1 MTAAT
6 EFETVSL
13 RVEDG
18 VAVMTLNRPDKMNA
32 FNPTMRDDLLA
43 AFDRTDADDDVRA
56 VVLTGAGKAFC
67 AGADLSGR
75 GFTAAQSQAGVEVPR
90 LTRDSAGMVTLRI
103 FDSRK
108 PVIAAVNG
116 AAIGFG
122 ATVTLAA
129 DIRLGSTRTRYGFV
143 FARRGI
149 VPDGCASWF
158 LPRIVGIS
166 RAARWSYTGDLI
178 SGDELVSSGLVDEL
192 HAPEELLP
200 AALRLAGEIAANTAP
215 VSVAVTRQ
223 LLWRMLTVNH
233 PMEAHIAESRAL
245 YGRVRSA
252 DAAEGVASF
261 LDRRPAVFPLRVS
274 TSMPDVFDPEAV
286 PAGFPDEP
294 AAERYV
300 PPEPPEPAR
309 PAGAGA
315 GVRALLAGGRE
326 PGHHHIEESHP

>member
-1 MTAAT
+1 MSAAT
-6 EFETVSL
+6 EFETVSV

-18 VAVMTLNRPDKMNA
+18 VAVVTLNRPDKMNA
-32 FNPTMRDDLLA
+32 FNPTMREDLLA
-43 AFDRTDADDDVRA
+43 AFDRTDADDEVRA
-56 VVLTGAGKAFC
+56 VVMTGAGKAFC

-75 GFTAAQSQAGVEVPR
+75 GFAAAQSQEGVEVPR

-103 FDSRK
+103 FDSLK

-116 AAIGFG
+116 AAVGFG
-122 ATVTLAA
+122 ATVTLAV

-192 HAPEELLP
+192 HAPEDLLP
-200 AALRLAGEIAANTAP
+200 TALRLAGEIAASTAP

-223 LLWRMLTVNH
+223 LLWRMLAADH

-245 YGRVRSA
+245 YGRMRSA

-261 LDRRPAVFPLRVS
+261 LDKRPAAFPLRVS
-274 TSMPDVFDPEAV
+274 TSMPDVFDPEAQ
-286 PAGFPDEP
+286 PLTFPDEP
-294 AAERYV
+294 ASQRYL
-300 PPEPPEPAR
+300 PPEPEPR
-309 PAGAGA
+309 
-315 GVRALLAGGRE
+315 RLA
-326 PGHHHIEESHP
+326 PTDPQAAAAPS